1 MHRAIAL
8 DTQGVDDGH
17 RVSDSLETLEV
28 ERHRPQRTGAHEE
41 QMTGRQHAT
50 TVRRAEHRS
59 MLTGVT
65 LDDVQLPF
73 VERTNREQ
81 DGIGYRERLR
91 VLHPRS
97 TLRLEELRC
106 LTAASGNFH
115 QASRAA
121 RGNRREDDLVG
132 GVPLQTPDDGIG
144 YRRNG
149 LGGAI

>member
-1 MHRAIAL
+1 MHEPIAV
-8 DTQGVDDGH
+8 DTNTLDDGH
-17 RVSDSLETLEV
+17 GGSDGLETLEV

-65 LDDVQLPF
+65 LDDVQLPI
-73 VERTNREQ
+73 VEPNREQ
-81 DGIGYRERLR
+81 DGIRYRERLR
-91 VLHPRS
+91 VQHPRS
-97 TLRLEELRC
+97 TLRLEDLRC

-121 RGNRREDDLVG
+121 GGNRREDDLVG
-132 GVPLQTPDDGIG
+132 GVPLYTPDDGIR
-144 YRRNG
+144 YR
-149 LGGAI
+149 